1 MQEVVTK
8 VFSGFDK
15 IKVSVSMFVL
25 CLLAGAFVV
34 VKLNSAAREADSAHT
49 IQVASSYA
57 SSIEKVIQH
66 ALSSTNTLA
75 VMVHQG
81 EGRVPGFSQLV
92 RYMLPMY
99 KGAFALSLAP
109 QGVIRQIEPAAPNI
123 LVKNHDLFE
132 GKDRAEVIKNVRE
145 GELLFRGPFTLIQG
159 PQGAIGTLPVFLQEP
174 DGRKY
179 FWGYTVVTLKFPDAF
194 ADSDLPSLEKLGY
207 AYRFSGVNPETGQ
220 EELIQAS
227 AAPLGADAARIPVT
241 LYEAQWELRVSRIA
255 DWRNTAL
262 LLFEVFLVLL
272 GATLMAWLAYSLATL
287 DQQRKKLQEIAM
299 YDPLT
304 HLPNRRLLGMK
315 LDQILERVRGRN
327 PNVVVCYLDLDGF
340 KLVNDNLGHAAGDQ
354 LLTIIADRLQSCL
367 RECDLLA
374 RVGGDEFVVVLDDLG
389 SIDEVTPILDRII
402 HAVGQPLTISGVR
415 ADVSASLGAAFY
427 QTHGVEADQLLRA
440 ADQAMYLAKKLGK
453 NRYVFAQSEG
463 PGRVAQI
470 GK

>member
-1 MQEVVTK
+1 MQEMVTK

-15 IKVSVSMFVL
+15 IKVSVSVLVL

-34 VKLNSAAREADSAHT
+34 VKLHLAAREAESAHA
-49 IQVASSYA
+49 IQIASSYA

-145 GELLFRGPFTLIQG
+145 GELRFRGPFTLIQG

-174 DGRKY
+174 NGRKY

-227 AAPLGADAARIPVT
+227 AAPLGTDAARIPVT

-354 LLTIIADRLQSCL
+354 LLTIIAERLQSCL

-463 PGRVAQI
+463 PGRVARI
-470 GK
+470 DK